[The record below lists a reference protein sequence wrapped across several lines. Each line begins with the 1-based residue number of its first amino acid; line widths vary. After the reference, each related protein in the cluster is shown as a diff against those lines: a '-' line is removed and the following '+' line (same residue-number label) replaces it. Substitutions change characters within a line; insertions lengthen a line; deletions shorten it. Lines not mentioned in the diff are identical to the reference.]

1 MAKLEC
7 RLHAPFDAV
16 LDAIDTAIL
25 RGSVSASREDGSDF
39 SAGGHRCAVR
49 VYERYS
55 VIGSNRVSLNVTLLE
70 DGPGVLLSA
79 ITSGGSQAVFFK
91 LNTFGEESFLDCVR
105 DDAARGR
112 SGRAAE
118 RHHVRRQSGCIFQ
131 AEHLWGRELSGL
143 RARRGAAIRR
153 QRLSPPAS
161 AGFHRPCPIRP
172 PW

>member
-7 RLHAPFDAV
+7 RLHAPFGAV

-70 DGPGVLLSA
+70 DGTGVLLSA

-91 LNTFGEESFLDCVR
+91 INTFGEESFLDCVR
-105 DDAARGR
+105 DA
-112 SGRAAE
+112 
-118 RHHVRRQSGCIFQ
+118 VRQFG
-131 AEHLWGRELSGL
+131 GNG
-143 RARRGAAIRR
+143 
-153 QRLSPPAS
+153 
-161 AGFHRPCPIRP
+161 
-172 PW
+172 